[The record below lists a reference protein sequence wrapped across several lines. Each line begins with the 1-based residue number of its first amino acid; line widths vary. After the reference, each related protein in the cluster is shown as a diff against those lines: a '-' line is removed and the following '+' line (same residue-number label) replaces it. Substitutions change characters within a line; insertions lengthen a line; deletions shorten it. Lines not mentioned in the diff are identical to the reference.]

1 MHQRPQG
8 HIPADT
14 RKTVQISHSHN
25 EVLPPCRFGSKSLSK
40 SKSKS
45 IASNSYFRSA
55 AAILPFVINDI
66 QRYQFAGRKPVIPRS
81 WVDRIEIGGFPD
93 PTLEQR
99 QISSYSCPSV
109 ILFYLDFDPD
119 FDFDFDFD

>member
-1 MHQRPQG
+1 
-8 HIPADT
+8 
-14 RKTVQISHSHN
+14 
-25 EVLPPCRFGSKSLSK
+25 
-40 SKSKS
+40 
-45 IASNSYFRSA
+45 
-55 AAILPFVINDI
+55 
-66 QRYQFAGRKPVIPRS
+66 VIPRS